1 MFLLASHRSGI
12 SKLTEGIGEVIKCW
26 RRIIPGVLLSLMVLV
41 LPATLVSA
49 AAPEV
54 RITVSAWVAGY
65 PSGFTVTYV
74 SDYEVQIDW
83 LKGEGAENTMVR
95 AAFGRIPESRAD
107 GYLVYYGE
115 GISATDWVNL
125 EFMSVPIYYRAWSQN
140 AMGAWEE
147 GETTGFVESLTM
159 AIIGF
164 IALALGLAGLAVWK
178 RHFFL
183 YLAGFVG
190 ILFIAI
196 FLAETSMI
204 YGVGLGLLSA
214 YMGWECFT
222 WWF

>member
-1 MFLLASHRSGI
+1 MWKKPLRFTAIAIAFVVLILPFTLFCGVTLADTSQGVVVTATGYI
-12 SKLTEGIGEVIKCW
+12 CEA
-26 RRIIPGVLLSLMVLV
+26 PG
-41 LPATLVSA
+41 
-49 AAPEV
+49 
-54 RITVSAWVAGY
+54 
-65 PSGFTVTYV
+65 GFTVIYI
-74 SDYEVQIDW
+74 SDYEVGLSW
-83 LKGEGAENTMVR
+83 TKGEEAENTMIR
-95 AAFGRIPESRAD
+95 AAYGRMPESRED

-115 GISATDWVNL
+115 GTNAADWVNM

-204 YGVGLGLLSA
+204 YGVGLGLLSG
-214 YMGWECFT
+214 YMGWECVT